1 MKENLLQSFPSLK
14 FSSEVGTMIEILANE
29 LFKLPYVGDKLITS
43 EEVISQK
50 VIELVFYK
58 F

>member
-29 LFKLPYVGDKLITS
+29 LFKLPYEEDKLITS
-43 EEVISQK
+43 EEVIS
-50 VIELVFYK
+50 
-58 F
+58 